1 LKNKLK
7 NLTNELITFIPY
19 YEGFKGQIQKIS
31 ETKFLFKGI
40 YEILGP
46 DKIRVTELPVGH
58 WTQDFKEHLE
68 NLQESSDKEGKKIT
82 PIVKDYDDMSKDTN
96 VDFTIIFQ
104 KGKLDELLNSK
115 GDYECNG
122 VEKVLKLY
130 STNSLTNMN
139 LFNAE
144 DKLKKYNNVCE
155 VIDDY
160 FNVRLEYYK
169 IRKDYIVNALE
180 KELQILE
187 NKSRYIEEVLEGTID
202 LRKKAK
208 PVIISILKE
217 KNYTVIENDEDY
229 KYLLKMAMD
238 SVSEENVNRL
248 QKEHKEK
255 VLELDEIKNTKI
267 GDIWLKELNELD
279 KVYLEYMEERQLLL
293 KDEKPTKKHV
303 VKIVKKK

>member
-1 LKNKLK
+1 
-7 NLTNELITFIPY
+7 
-19 YEGFKGQIQKIS
+19 
-31 ETKFLFKGI
+31 
-40 YEILGP
+40 
-46 DKIRVTELPVGH
+46 
-58 WTQDFKEHLE
+58 
-68 NLQESSDKEGKKIT
+68 
-82 PIVKDYDDMSKDTN
+82 
-96 VDFTIIFQ
+96 
-104 KGKLDELLNSK
+104 
-115 GDYECNG
+115 
-122 VEKVLKLY
+122 
-130 STNSLTNMN
+130 MN

-267 GDIWLKELNELD
+267 GDIWLKELNELE
-279 KVYLEYMEERQLLL
+279 KVYLEYVEERELLL
-293 KDEKPTKKHV
+293 KDEKQKPIKKHV